1 MGLPSGTFNETY
13 ETDTAIFRTRLHWIM
28 LIGGIIFAFCIPL
41 FGSSYLCTFLLYV
54 MITIISALG
63 LNLLSGYCG
72 QFSIGHAAFMAVGAF
87 TGANLMVRGVNF
99 WPALLAAGVVAGLVG
114 VFFGLPSG
122 KVKGFYLVLST
133 LAAQFLITYII
144 VSWFGGDVGVH
155 PTPVKIAGISFATPE
170 RYYYIVLVLLLPLTY
185 LAKNIARTKAG
196 RAFIA
201 IRDNDIAAEAMGI
214 NVFGYKLLAFF
225 LGCFYAGVA
234 GCLWITYTQLAVM
247 EPFSLFESVWYLG
260 IIIVGGMGSVTGVY
274 FGAIFIRGI
283 KEIAYIVSP
292 MIGAMFPTGSAIAEG
307 ITTSLPYFVFSIA
320 VVLFIIFE
328 PRGLAHRWEIT
339 KTWGRLWPWGY
350 W

>member
-1 MGLPSGTFNETY
+1 M
-13 ETDTAIFRTRLHWIM
+13 M
-28 LIGGIIFAFCIPL
+28 
-41 FGSSYLCTFLLYV
+41 
-54 MITIISALG
+54 TIISALG
-63 LNLLSGYCG
+63 LNMLTGYCG

-87 TGANLMVRGVNF
+87 TGANLMVMGVNF
-99 WPALLAAGVVAGLVG
+99 WLALLASGVVAGVVG

-133 LAAQFLITYII
+133 LAAQFLISYII
-144 VSWFGGDVGVH
+144 ISWFGGDVGVH
-155 PTPVKIAGISFATPE
+155 PTPIKIGGIDFSFPE
-170 RYYYIVLVLLLPLTY
+170 RFYYITLVLLVLMTY

-225 LGCFYAGVA
+225 IGCFYAGIA
-234 GCLWITYTQLAVM
+234 GCLWISYTQLAVM

-260 IIIVGGMGSVTGVY
+260 IIIVGGMGSIVGTY

-283 KEIAYIVSP
+283 KELTYIVSP
-292 MIGAMFPTGSAIAEG
+292 MIGALFPSGSAIAEG
-307 ITTSLPYFVFSIA
+307 ITVSLPYFVFGLA
-320 VVLFIIFE
+320 VVLFILFE
-328 PRGLAHRWEIT
+328 PRGLYHRWGII
-339 KTWGRLWPWGY
+339 KTSGRLWPWGY